1 MKITRRKLRRLINE
15 IRVKPGGDMD
25 PESVEKITS
34 MIDSGDEDY
43 IAQADELAS
52 MVGHDAGDS
61 FSLGLKRYD
70 QVTVMGDIG
79 EFIAYLTDE
88 DIQML
93 MNVKGKDLRYALY
106 SWAGFGFSLVNPDGY
121 GIGKAISPNEF
132 YDMQIRIAAKKRDI
146 DDDDIVEHE
155 GMDSGVEAAHKLA
168 QAVMSLSKKTYVDKY
183 LIEDAGIAEE
193 REERGFS
200 HHRSTPLR
208 RYKGSKYDFYE
219 PEYEQ
224 LYKAGKLVIK

>member
-1 MKITRRKLRRLINE
+1 MKITRRQLRKIISE

-25 PESVEKITS
+25 PESIEKITS

-43 IAQADELAS
+43 IEQADELAS
-52 MVGHDAGDS
+52 LLGHDDGDS
-61 FSLGLKRYD
+61 FSQGLKRYD
-70 QVTVMGDIG
+70 QVSLMGHIG
-79 EFIAYLTDE
+79 EFITYLTDE

-121 GIGKAISPNEF
+121 GIGKAISPNDFFE
-132 YDMQIRIAAKKRDI
+132 MQIRIAAKKRDI
-146 DDDDIVEHE
+146 DDDDIAEHE

-168 QAVMSLSKKTYVDKY
+168 QTVMSLSKKTYVDKY
-183 LIEDAGIAEE
+183 SIEDAGIAEE
-193 REERGFS
+193 LVQGQS
-200 HHRSTPLR
+200 QMYRSTPLR